1 MKRLTTLTLSLLML
15 FAFCSCSSNQT
26 FEKYCWNCGEGI
38 TKDASFCE
46 HCGAKINHAQEESK
60 ATNTEESNQPENS
73 YDEDGAIPNMDDSS
87 GLEISDPYEDIST
100 ETTSNSSETTAHTHT
115 YSQKVITP
123 TCTEQGYTTYSCIC
137 GKTYKSDYTKPIHNY
152 INHICANCGAVS
164 KEYSAFQTEY
174 SKLTEEYNA
183 DVASLQGK
191 ISESQNNIA
200 MYQAEINDARSSL
213 ATLSPSCPQWFLNQ
227 FIGNWQEYGSSYAAT
242 QAAQIAWEQQ
252 YNTDKAL
259 YENIISACTA
269 EIQTEQININVY
281 NVTIST
287 RASQYNS
294 DVNALKTKYGIA

>member
-1 MKRLTTLTLSLLML
+1 M
-15 FAFCSCSSNQT
+15 
-26 FEKYCWNCGEGI
+26 
-38 TKDASFCE
+38 
-46 HCGAKINHAQEESK
+46 
-60 ATNTEESNQPENS
+60 
-73 YDEDGAIPNMDDSS
+73 
-87 GLEISDPYEDIST
+87 
-100 ETTSNSSETTAHTHT
+100 
-115 YSQKVITP
+115 
-123 TCTEQGYTTYSCIC
+123 
-137 GKTYKSDYTKPIHNY
+137 
-152 INHICANCGAVS
+152 S

-183 DVASLQGK
+183 DVANLQGK

-227 FIGNWQEYGSSYAAT
+227 FIGKWQEYGSSYAAT

-287 RASQYNS
+287 RTSQYNS
-294 DVNALKTKYGIA
+294 NVNALKTKYGIA